1 MARFNTVSRTLA
13 VNTST
18 VFSYAFTGELIT
30 LGGSAGYT
38 VTLVDPKFCPGQV
51 QNFYNSTGGNI
62 TLSAPAGGS
71 VITGPALSSAQ
82 SQTIPTTAVISV
94 TSDGTNYILTNDHG
108 GPLLATTATVSNTL
122 AVTTSTTSPTVQGAT
137 TTSGTLTLKSTSSA
151 TKAAAGILMNDGI
164 ASSSTTTGTLV
175 VTGGVGV
182 SGTIYGALNST
193 SVTLSTAGTIDGISV
208 GATSR
213 STGAFTTL
221 DANSTVGL
229 SGSNAQITISPTGT
243 GSVTV
248 APATAGNI
256 NNMNVGASTRGTGAF
271 TTLAANSSVTLSPA
285 NAQVAISPSGSGS
298 VAMQPATAGAI
309 DNMSIG
315 STTRGAGAFTTLAAN
330 NTVSMTAGGTSTS
343 SGTGT
348 LRVTGGVGVT
358 GDIYVDGMVNY
369 NYVENVQSS
378 SYQLALTD
386 AGKVVSFS
394 VGGASTVTIPSNASV
409 PFPIGTVVII
419 HKNTAGG
426 AGALTLAAAGGVT
439 ISKTGTFGSYEE
451 IYCRKRGTDNWSIVA
466 ATTVI
471 SPTVSGGTSVVT
483 VGASQVRTFNSTGTL
498 TVS

>member
-1 MARFNTVSRTLA
+1 MARFNTVSRTLSI
-13 VNTST
+13 NTST
-18 VFSYAFTGELIT
+18 VFSYAFTGGLIT

-51 QNFYNSTGGNI
+51 QNFYNSTSGNI
-62 TLSAPAGGS
+62 TISAPSGGS
-71 VITGPALSSAQ
+71 VITGPGLSSAQ
-82 SQTIPTTAVISV
+82 SQTIPTTAVFSV

-122 AVTTSTTSPTVQGAT
+122 AVTTSTTSPVVQGST
-137 TTSGTLTLKSTSSA
+137 TTSGTLTVRSTSSA
-151 TKAAAGILMNDGI
+151 TKAAAGILMDDGI
-164 ASSSTTTGTLV
+164 ASTSKTTGTLV

-193 SVTLSTAGTIDGISV
+193 SVTLSTTGTIDGISV

-243 GSVTV
+243 GSVTI
-248 APATAGNI
+248 APAVLGTI
-256 NNMNVGASTRGTGAF
+256 NNMSIGASTRSTGAF
-271 TTLAANSSVTLSPA
+271 TTLAANSTVTLSPA
-285 NAQVAISPSGSGS
+285 NAQVAISPTGSGS
-298 VAMQPATAGAI
+298 VAMQPAVAGAI

-330 NTVSMTAGGTSTS
+330 STVSMTAGSTSTS

-358 GDIYVDGMVNY
+358 GDIYVDGMINY
-369 NYVENVQSS
+369 NYAENVQSG
-378 SYQLALTD
+378 SYTLALTD
-386 AGKVVSFS
+386 AGKVVTFN
-394 VGGASTVTIPSNASV
+394 VGSASTVTIPTNGSV

-419 HKNTAGG
+419 FKNTAGG
-426 AGALTLAAAGGVT
+426 GGALTLAAAGGVT
-439 ISKTGTFGSYEE
+439 ISKTGTFGNNEE
-451 IYCRKRGTDNWSIVA
+451 IYVRKRGTDTWSVVA
-466 ATTVI
+466 STTVL
-471 SPTVSGGTSVVT
+471 SPTVSGGSLSTS
-483 VGASQVRTFNSTGTL
+483 GASSIRTFSSSGTL